1 MFYPQNWTTTI
12 FQRPFRAKL
21 RYSLL
26 VPEQPIPVS
35 IHLNQSTAVE
45 DITLFKDLNL
55 YDNAVTVIVTVIN
68 NLGNINKSDFEFPSH
83 ICRGGGVSTICWQF
97 TLLLENSFQ
106 NYTESRKRIASTIQ
120 QSVHV

>member
-1 MFYPQNWTTTI
+1 M
-12 FQRPFRAKL
+12 
-21 RYSLL
+21 
-26 VPEQPIPVS
+26 S

-83 ICRGGGVSTICWQF
+83 ICRGGGGQHNLLAVHSIAGEQF
-97 TLLLENSFQ
+97 PKLYRVT
-106 NYTESRKRIASTIQ
+106 
-120 QSVHV
+120 